1 MRITNNLI
9 VQSQLNGLQSNLTA
23 LNKAQTQATTGK
35 RLTAAS
41 DDPSAAATIMQSAS
55 SLRAI
60 QQYKTTVS
68 RASDRIAAE
77 DTVLQ
82 QLQDI
87 LTRAKQIA
95 TQQGS
100 DTASPDTRA
109 AAAAEVGGLIQS
121 AVQLG
126 NTKFGNEYLFG
137 GDAATTAPFATT
149 GTGAGVTYTS
159 TNPSGQRN
167 VEIGDGESMAVTHD
181 GTQVFLDSGALAALQ
196 KLADALNANDPD
208 AIRLSSDSLDTSFDS
223 VQTIIGDVGARGNR
237 LDMTSANL
245 DAFAGTVTNLKSDL
259 EDVDYE
265 TAITD
270 LMSRQNAYQA
280 AMLATTKVMGLTLT
294 DYLR

>member
-1 MRITNNLI
+1 MRITNNII
-9 VQSQLNGLQSNLTA
+9 VQSQLDGLQSNLTA

-41 DDPSAAATIMQSAS
+41 DDPGAAATIMRSAS

-60 QQYKTTVS
+60 AQYKATVS

-77 DTVLQ
+77 DTTLQ
-82 QLQDI
+82 QLQDL

-95 TQQGS
+95 VQQGS
-100 DTASPDTRA
+100 DNSSAATRA
-109 AAAAEVGGLIQS
+109 AAAAEVGGLLQS

-137 GDAATTAPFATT
+137 GDAANTAPFATT
-149 GTGAGVTYTS
+149 GSGGAVAYTS
-159 TNPSGQRN
+159 NNPTGQRT
-167 VEIGDGESMAVTHD
+167 VQIGDGQSMTISHD
-181 GTQVFLDSGALAALQ
+181 GTQVFVSTGALDALQ
-196 KLADALNANDPD
+196 NLQNALASGDPD
-208 AIRLSSDSLDTSFDS
+208 SVRLSADSLDSSFDN
-223 VQTIIGDVGARGNR
+223 VQGIVGDVGSEGNR

-245 DAFAGTVTNLKSDL
+245 DAFEGTVTNLKSDL

-270 LMSRQNAYQA
+270 LMSRQTAYQA

>member
-1 MRITNNLI
+1 MRITNNMI
-9 VQSQLNGLQSNLTA
+9 VQSQLNGLQANLTA
-23 LNKAQTQATTGK
+23 LNKSQTQATTGK

-60 QQYKTTVS
+60 QQYKSTVS

-77 DTVLQ
+77 DTTLQ

-100 DTASPDTRA
+100 ANSTADTRA
-109 AAAAEVGGLIQS
+109 AAAAEVGGLMQS

-137 GDAATTAPFATT
+137 GEAATTAPFATS
-149 GTGAGVTYTS
+149 GTGGSVTFTS
-159 TNPSGQRN
+159 SNPSGQRS
-167 VEIGDGESMAVTHD
+167 VEIGDGQSMSVTHD
-181 GTQVFLDSGALAALQ
+181 GTQVFLDTGAFAALQ
-196 KLADALNANDPD
+196 KLMTALNGNDPAAVRASSDALD
-208 AIRLSSDSLDTSFDS
+208 SSFNN

-245 DAFAGTVTNLKSDL
+245 DAYEGTVTNLKENL
-259 EDVDYE
+259 EGIDYE
-265 TAITD
+265 SAITD
-270 LMSRQNAYQA
+270 LMSRQTAYQA

>member
-1 MRITNNLI
+1 
-9 VQSQLNGLQSNLTA
+9 
-23 LNKAQTQATTGK
+23 
-35 RLTAAS
+35 
-41 DDPSAAATIMQSAS
+41 
-55 SLRAI
+55 LRAI

-149 GTGAGVTYTS
+149 GTGAAVTYTS

>member
-1 MRITNNLI
+1 MRITNNII
-9 VQSQLNGLQSNLTA
+9 VQSQLDGLQSNLTA
-23 LNKAQTQATTGK
+23 LNKAQTQATSGK

-41 DDPSAAATIMQSAS
+41 DDPSAAATIMTSAS

-68 RASDRIAAE
+68 RATDRVEAE
-77 DTVLQ
+77 DTTLQ
-82 QLQDI
+82 QLQD
-87 LTRAKQIA
+87 LMTRAKQIA

-100 DTASPDTRA
+100 DTASADTRA

-137 GDAATTAPFATT
+137 GDAANTAPFATT
-149 GTGAGVTYTS
+149 GSGATVAYTS
-159 TNPSGQRN
+159 TNPTGQRS
-167 VEIGDGESMAVTHD
+167 VEIGNGQTMAITHD
-181 GTQVFLDSGALAALQ
+181 GTQVFVNTGALAALQ
-196 KLADALNANDPD
+196 NLATALNANDGD
-208 AIRLSSDSLDTSFDS
+208 AIRTSSDSLDTSFDN
-223 VQTIIGDVGARGNR
+223 VQAIVGDVGARGNR

-245 DAFAGTVTNLKSDL
+245 DAFEGTVTNLKSNL
-259 EDVDYE
+259 EDIDYE

>member
-1 MRITNNLI
+1 
-9 VQSQLNGLQSNLTA
+9 LNGLQSNLTA
-23 LNKAQTQATTGK
+23 LNKASTQATTGK

-41 DDPSAAATIMQSAS
+41 DDPSASATIMQSAS

-100 DTASPDTRA
+100 DTASADTRA
-109 AAAAEVGGLIQS
+109 AAASELGGLIQS

-149 GTGAGVTYTS
+149 GTGAAVTYTS
-159 TNPSGQRN
+159 TNPTGQRN
-167 VEIGDGESMAVTHD
+167 VEIGDGQTMAVTHD

-196 KLADALNANDPD
+196 KLADALNANDSD
-208 AIRLSSDSLDTSFDS
+208 AIRTSSDTLDSSFDS
-223 VQTIIGDVGARGNR
+223 VQAIVGDVGARGNR

-245 DAFAGTVTNLKSDL
+245 DAFEGTVTNLKSNL
-259 EDVDYE
+259 EDIDYE

-270 LMSRQNAYQA
+270 LMSRQTAYQA

>member
-1 MRITNNLI
+1 MRITNNII
-9 VQSQLNGLQSNLTA
+9 VQSQLDGLQSNLTA

-35 RLTAAS
+35 RLTQAS
-41 DDPSAAATIMQSAS
+41 DDPGAAATIMSSAS

-77 DTVLQ
+77 DTTLQ
-82 QLQDI
+82 QLQDL

-100 DTASPDTRA
+100 DTSSAETRA

-137 GDAATTAPFATT
+137 GDAATTAPFATS
-149 GTGAGVTYTS
+149 GSGGAVTYSS
-159 TNPSGQRN
+159 TDPTGQRN
-167 VEIGDGESMAVTHD
+167 VEIGDGQTMAISHD
-181 GTQVFLDSGALAALQ
+181 GTQVFVNTGALAALQ
-196 KLADALNANDPD
+196 NLQNALAANDGD
-208 AIRLSSDSLDTSFDS
+208 GIRTSADSLDTSFDG
-223 VQTIIGDVGARGNR
+223 VQTIVGDVGARGNR
-237 LDMTSANL
+237 LDMTSSNL
-245 DAFAGTVTNLKSDL
+245 DAFEGTVTNLKSDL
-259 EDVDYE
+259 EDIDYE
-265 TAITD
+265 AAITD

-280 AMLATTKVMGLTLT
+280 AMLATTKVMSLTLT